1 MNLSFF
7 SPFLPYPSL
16 IHLLLPSLSFTH
28 PSSPPSFL
36 ILLSYFFSSFLPY
49 PALILFLIPSLS
61 CTHPSP
67 PPSFLILLSYF
78 FSSFLPC
85 PKNHPSPPSFLILH
99 SSFLPYPALIL
110 LLLSSSLS
118 CTHPSPFSSCTH
130 PSTPLSF
137 LILHSSFSSS
147 LLPYPA
153 LILLLTPFLSY
164 THPSSLIL
172 LLSFSHPSLILL
184 LFLLR
189 LDTFSSST
197 YILLIFK
204 PLQI

>member
-1 MNLSFF
+1 MLHSSFSSF
-7 SPFLPYPSL
+7 LLPYPSL
-16 IHLLLPSLSFTH
+16 ILLL
-28 PSSPPSFL
+28 
-36 ILLSYFFSSFLPY
+36 LL
-49 PALILFLIPSLS
+49 PSLS

-78 FSSFLPC
+78 FSSFLP
-85 PKNHPSPPSFLILH
+85 KNHPSPPSFLILH
-99 SSFLPYPALIL
+99 SSCSSFLPYPALIL
-110 LLLSSSLS
+110 LLLSPSLS
-118 CTHPSPFSSCTH
+118 CTQPYPFSSCTH
-130 PSTPLSF
+130 PSPPLSF
-137 LILHSSFSSS
+137 LILHWSFSSS

-172 LLSFSHPSLILL
+172 FLSFSHPSLILL